1 MRKEIEKLLESK
13 VSTSSIAK
21 GAEIPWSTVADLRS
35 GKTSMDKMTLLTAEK
50 LYSYAR
56 EVLS

>member
-13 VSTSSIAK
+13 VSTSAIAK
-21 GAEIPWSTVADLRS
+21 GANLPWSTVADLRS

>member
-1 MRKEIEKLLESK
+1 MREEIQKLLESNE
-13 VSTSSIAK
+13 STSSIAK
-21 GAEIPWSTVADLRS
+21 GADIPWSTVADLRS